1 MRVSP
6 VPVNGVIHMRHVM
19 PAMSL
24 TLFFGIWMSEMGDPA
39 SASAVKSPVNALPDE
54 VPLEQFVNFETP
66 HVHPLDLLPGNT
78 HLLAV
83 NTPDNRVEIY
93 SLASGFPRAVG
104 SVGVGLDPVSVRA
117 RTVSEFWVV
126 NHISDSISVVDVQ
139 SMNVVRTIQ
148 TKDEPADVVFAGSP
162 ERAFVSCSQSNTVQV
177 FDPATGSLLGEVP
190 IFGEDPR
197 ALAVSP
203 DKQTVYAAVFES
215 GNHST
220 ILGGGLAMMQ
230 TLAFPPNVVSN
241 PTGPYGGVNPPPNNG
256 ASFIPALNSSNP
268 TAPRVGL
275 IIKKD
280 PQGLWRDD
288 TGADW
293 TNLVSGAQS
302 NLSGRVAGWDLA
314 DHDVAII
321 DANSLGITYK
331 KGLMNAC
338 MALAVNPVTGVVT
351 VIGTDATNETRF
363 EPNLNGRFVRVNA
376 ASFAPGL
383 ASATITDLNAHL
395 SYVPGPSIS
404 PIAQADRDKSVGDP
418 RAIVWRTDGTKA
430 YIAGM
435 GSSNVIV
442 INPSH
447 ARAGIADTIEVGQG
461 PTGLAIDEGRGVL
474 YVMNKFDSTISV
486 VDLNTES
493 EVATVP
499 MFDPSPD
506 AITLGRPFLYDTHL
520 TSALGQA
527 SCASCHID
535 ARTDR
540 LAWDLGDP
548 SGAMKAFDQNCLD
561 GNCQPWHPMK
571 GPMATQTLQDI
582 IGLEPHHWRADRFGL
597 EEFGDAFESILG
609 DDTQPTPDEM
619 QKFEDFLA
627 TIHFPPNPF
636 RTINN
641 TLPTNLPLPG
651 HYTTGLFAPPGQ
663 PLPNGNA
670 VSGLNNYRFGQ
681 LDGLE
686 CVTCHTLPTG
696 MGPASRLVGI
706 NFIPIP
712 PGPSGEFQHL
722 TVSVDGSTN
731 VSMKVPQLRSVYEKT
746 GFNTTQQLNTA
757 GFGVLHD
764 GSVDSIERFLA
775 EPAFSFANLQELA
788 DMTAFMLAFSGSDL
802 PAAQGGLFEPAGS
815 QSKDAHAAVGMQVT
829 LPNNDPAMNQRLTT
843 LFSLAEIGEIGLVAR
858 GIYNGEQRSFTHV
871 GLTQYQSDRSAEIVG
886 HTVLTASASA
896 GSEITFTAVPAGTQE
911 RIGIDRDLDGFYDR
925 DELDACAD
933 PADPAST
940 PVNSVCC
947 PADTNHDGILSPA
960 DFTAW
965 IAAFN
970 AQAAECD
977 QNSDSLCTPAD
988 FTAWIANYNSGC

>member
-1 MRVSP
+1 
-6 VPVNGVIHMRHVM
+6 MRHTT
-19 PAMSL
+19 PAACL
-24 TLFFGIWMSEMGDPA
+24 TACLGLWISGVGSPA
-39 SASAVKSPVNALPDE
+39 NAIEVKAAGSALPDE
-54 VPLEQFVNFETP
+54 APLEQFVNFETP
-66 HVHPLDLLPGNT
+66 HVHSIDISPDGS

-83 NTPDNRVEIY
+83 NTPDNRLEIF
-93 SLASGFPRAVG
+93 SLASGLPRPAG

-126 NHISDSISVVDVQ
+126 NHVSDSISIVDIN
-139 SMNVVRTIQ
+139 SLNVVRTIQ

-162 ERAFVSCSQSNTVQV
+162 QRAFVSCSQANTVQI

-203 DKQTVYAAVFES
+203 DGQTVFAAVFES

-230 TLAFPPNVVSN
+230 TLAFPPNVVGD
-241 PTGPYGGVNPPPNNG
+241 PAGPHGGVNPPPNDG
-256 ASFIPALNSSNP
+256 ASFLPALNGANP
-268 TAPRVGL
+268 AAPRVGL
-275 IIKKD
+275 IVKKD
-280 PQGLWRDD
+280 AQGTWLDD

-314 DHDVAII
+314 DNDVAII
-321 DANSLGITYK
+321 DANTLSATYK

-338 MALAVNPVTGVVT
+338 MALAVNPATGVVT
-351 VIGTDATNETRF
+351 VVGTDATNETRF

-376 ASFAPGL
+376 ASFVPGL
-383 ASATITDLNAHL
+383 ASTMITDLNTHL
-395 SYVPGPSIS
+395 SYVPGPSIT
-404 PIAQADRDKSVGDP
+404 PIAQADRNKSIGDP
-418 RAIVWRTDGTKA
+418 RAIAWRADGSKA
-430 YIAGM
+430 YVAGM
-435 GSSNVIV
+435 GSRNVVV
-442 INPSH
+442 INPSL
-447 ARAGIADTIEVGQG
+447 ARAGLADTIEVGQG
-461 PTGLAIDEGRGVL
+461 PTGLVVDESRGWL

-486 VDLNTES
+486 VDLATET
-493 EVATVP
+493 EVAVVP
-499 MFDPSPD
+499 MFDPSPE

-582 IGLEPHHWRADRFGL
+582 VGLEPHHWRADRFGL
-597 EEFGDAFESILG
+597 EEFSGAFQLILG
-609 DDTQPTPDEM
+609 DDAQPTPVEM
-619 QKFEDFLA
+619 QRFEDFLA
-627 TIHFPPNPF
+627 TIHFPPNPY

-663 PLPNGNA
+663 PLPSGNA

-696 MGPASRLVGI
+696 MGAASRLVGI

-712 PGPSGEFQHL
+712 PGPNGEFKHL

-731 VSMKVPQLRSVYEKT
+731 ISMKVPQLRSVYEKT

-764 GSVDSIERFLA
+764 GSVDSIERFLS
-775 EPAFSFANLQELA
+775 EPAFSFANLQEIA

-802 PAAQGGLFEPAGS
+802 PAAQGGLFEPPGS

-829 LPNNDPAMNQRLTT
+829 LPTNDPAMTQRLTT

-858 GIYNGEQRSFTHV
+858 GIYNGEQRSFTHI
-871 GLTQYQSDRSAEIVG
+871 GLTQYQSDRSAEIVS
-886 HTVLTASASA
+886 HTTLAASASA
-896 GSEITFTAVPAGTQE
+896 GAEITFTAVPAGTQE
-911 RIGIDRDLDGFYDR
+911 RIGIDRDLDGYYDR

-933 PADPAST
+933 PADPSST
-940 PVNSVCC
+940 PTNSTCC
-947 PADTNHDGILSPA
+947 PADTNHDDILSPA

-970 AQAAECD
+970 AQAPECD
-977 QNSDSLCTPAD
+977 QNGDSLCTPAD
-988 FTAWIANYNSGC
+988 FTAWIANYNAGCP